1 MAAPSM
7 TPTEARTAG
16 TARLS
21 VVVPAHNNSGQ
32 LHQCLK
38 ALRASRYQNYDI
50 IVVDDCSSEDLRPV
64 VAQHGARYLRTPVN
78 MGPAG
83 ARNLGATAAEGE
95 ILAFVDSDVVVGP
108 DGLARM
114 ADDLAQNPEVA
125 AVFGSYDE
133 DPACADFISQH
144 KNLMH
149 HYIHQISSEEAVS
162 FWAGCGAIRKP
173 VFLEFGGF
181 NAVMFP
187 KPSIEDIELGY
198 RMTLAGKR
206 ILLDKQLQAKHLKRW
221 TLGSLLHADI
231 FCRAVPWARL
241 ILETR
246 RLPRDLNLTYSARL
260 SAVLVALLLAGVVL
274 LPATLVGVSWLPKP
288 LHLTG
293 AMAGI
298 VGLLLWLN
306 RRMYRWFAERRGYWF
321 TCGVA
326 VLHWL
331 YYLYSG
337 IAFAYCVLA
346 PRPARL
352 TGSQAAMPVV
362 DSQD

>member
-1 MAAPSM
+1 MAA
-7 TPTEARTAG
+7 TEVRTSA

-32 LHQCLK
+32 LHECLK
-38 ALRASRYQNYDI
+38 ALRASRYQNYEI

-64 VAQHGARYLRTPVN
+64 ASQYGARYLRTPAN

-83 ARNLGATAAEGE
+83 ARNLGAKAAEGE
-95 ILAFVDSDVVVGP
+95 ILVFVDSDVTVGP
-108 DGLARM
+108 DVLARI
-114 ADDLAQNPEVA
+114 ADDLAHNPELA

-133 DPACADFISQH
+133 EPASADFISQH

-162 FWAGCGAIRKP
+162 FWAGCGAIRKS

-187 KPSIEDIELGY
+187 RPSIEDIELGY
-198 RMTLAGKR
+198 RMTLAGKK
-206 ILLDKQLQAKHLKRW
+206 ILLDKQIQGKHLKRW
-221 TLGSLLHADI
+221 TLASLLQADI

-246 RLPRDLNLTYSARL
+246 RLPRDLNLTYVARL
-260 SAVLVALLLAGVVL
+260 SAVLVGLLLVALVL
-274 LPATLVGVSWLPKP
+274 LPISVVGAIGALNP
-288 LHLTG
+288 LQVAG
-293 AMAGI
+293 AVAGI

-306 RRMYRWFAERRGYWF
+306 RHMYRWFVQRRGYWF

-326 VLHWL
+326 LLHWL

-346 PRPARL
+346 HRRGRPA
-352 TGSQAAMPVV
+352 GSQEALPAVEHRTK
-362 DSQD
+362 